1 MRAPIVFK
9 TTHRIRFS
17 DLDLYNHMSTAR
29 YAAYY
34 VDHRME
40 GLRDELGWDVK
51 AIATLPFM
59 AVVRRLEI
67 DFIRPA
73 RGDQQITITSFV
85 RAFRGP
91 DAMVECAIVDA
102 AGKDVSRCL
111 MTVAYVDKETNRAA
125 DWPEPVSALFFRED
139 SEDGAPAP

>member
-1 MRAPIVFK
+1 MPTPIVFK

-40 GLRDELGWDVK
+40 GLADELGWDVK
-51 AIATLPFM
+51 ALAALPFM

-73 RGDQQITITSFV
+73 RGDQEITIQSFV
-85 RAFRGP
+85 REFRGT
-91 DAMVECAIVDA
+91 DAIIECAMVDG
-102 AGKDVSRCL
+102 AGKDVSRCI
-111 MTVAYVDKETNRAA
+111 MIVAYVDRETNRAA
-125 DWPEPVSALFFRED
+125 DWPERVAALFFEK
-139 SEDGAPAP
+139 EAG

>member
-1 MRAPIVFK
+1 MPAPIVFK

-40 GLRDELGWDVK
+40 GLRAELGWDLK
-51 AIATLPFM
+51 SIAALPFM

-73 RGDQQITITSFV
+73 RGDQEVTVTSFV
-85 RAFRGP
+85 REFRGA
-91 DAMVECAIVDA
+91 DAVIECAMVDQ

-125 DWPEPVSALFFRED
+125 DWPEPVAALFFRQ
-139 SEDGAPAP
+139 DGHPSTE